1 MLLKYKQTYD
11 KPFIFA
17 IISLPE
23 RLNLF
28 GVFISHLLSLLQVVY
43 ACLLYLQVSECFY
56 SFLFCYIIFFT
67 IYFISS
73 SERKG
78 QELHYSMWKTRRMRC
93 IFNTLS
99 ILLAENREICS
110 SFLPI
115 FPLPYTSVSATI
127 SVALF
132 HPNCS

>member
-1 MLLKYKQTYD
+1 MHLKYKLTYD
-11 KPFIFA
+11 KQFIFA

-23 RLNLF
+23 RLNLS
-28 GVFISHLLSLLQVVY
+28 GVFISHLLSLLQIVY
-43 ACLLYLQVSECFY
+43 ACLLYLWCLSVFIL
-56 SFLFCYIIFFT
+56 LFCYIIFFT

-93 IFNTLS
+93 IFNILS
-99 ILLAENREICS
+99 VLLAENREICS
-110 SFLPI
+110 FFLPV
-115 FPLPYTSVSATI
+115 FPFPYTSVSAII